1 MSDLEADGGVEFV
14 TENSKIFIPNA
25 AIREQIDAEGT
36 YIYNILMYVYIS
48 I

>member
-1 MSDLEADGGVEFV
+1 MSDLETDGGVEFV

-36 YIYNILMYVYIS
+36 LHFIDTIF
-48 I
+48 